1 MKKVISLILCLLML
15 GSCFA
20 YADTIEGSRTVIGA
34 DLDEEDIAF
43 VYKQFGIDRGD
54 VKELSVTNAEE
65 RAKAMV
71 AQEQIV
77 KLAQEK
83 AAEIIAHAQTK
94 SREMRKAAQEFVDDL
109 MCRADEELTTN
120 LGEIRK
126 TRAALRQQVPTANTQ
141 QNNNQ

>member
-65 RAKAMV
+65 RELLLCGCLINHYAK
-71 AQEQIV
+71 EG
-77 KLAQEK
+77 
-83 AAEIIAHAQTK
+83 AAK
-94 SREMRKAAQEFVDDL
+94 
-109 MCRADEELTTN
+109 N
-120 LGEIRK
+120 G
-126 TRAALRQQVPTANTQ
+126 
-141 QNNNQ
+141 